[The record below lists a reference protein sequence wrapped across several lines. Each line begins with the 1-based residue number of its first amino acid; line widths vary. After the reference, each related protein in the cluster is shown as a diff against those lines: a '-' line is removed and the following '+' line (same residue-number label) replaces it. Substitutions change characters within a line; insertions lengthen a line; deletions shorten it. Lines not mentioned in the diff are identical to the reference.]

1 MLFPRLTGLL
11 AFGLAAASAF
21 AQPSPSP
28 APAPAAAAAPGA
40 APAPAAKTY
49 SQQDL
54 DQLLAPIA
62 LYPDSLLAQVLMA
75 STYPLDVVEAARWS
89 KANPTVKDKALED
102 AMQQQ
107 RWDPS
112 VKALTSVPQVLQQM
126 NDKLDWTQR
135 LGDAFLAQ
143 QTDVMNTVQSLRAK
157 AQAAGNLQ
165 STSQQ
170 QVKTDTSS
178 GKTVYVIES
187 PKPDVIYVPT
197 YNPYTIYGPWWYPA
211 PPFYMYPPAYVY
223 PPGLAFTTGV
233 FVGAAIWGG
242 CNWGSSRVDINVN
255 HYNQFNRTTITQ
267 NNWEHNAA
275 NRRGVAYG
283 DSNVASRYDKGA
295 DQRAAQREQFR
306 GRADDAGAGLKGGQ
320 GDLAGAAKSSGAA
333 KSAAGDAGSR
343 DFGSAA
349 GNRDG
354 GRAAG
359 SRDAGGGSSGRD
371 FSSRDFA
378 NSSGRGG
385 GFSGVGSGD
394 AMRGASARGGSS
406 RGSMGGGGGGRR
418 R

>member
-1 MLFPRLTGLL
+1 MLFPRLTGLA
-11 AFGLAAASAF
+11 AFGLAAASAL
-21 AQPSPSP
+21 AQPAPMTAPPPVVTATSAPS
-28 APAPAAAAAPGA
+28 A
-40 APAPAAKTY
+40 APATAAKTY

-89 KANPTVKDKALED
+89 KANPTVNDKALED

-170 QVKTDTSS
+170 QVRTDMSS

-187 PKPDVIYVPT
+187 PKPDVVYVPT
-197 YNPYTIYGPWWYPA
+197 YNPYTIYGPWWYPV

-242 CNWGSSRVDINVN
+242 CNWGSSRVDININ
-255 HYNQFNRTTITQ
+255 HYNQFNRTTINQ

-283 DSNVASRYDKGA
+283 DSSVASRYDKGA
-295 DQRAAQREQFR
+295 DQRSAQREQFR
-306 GRADDAGAGLKGGQ
+306 GRVGDDGAGLKGAQ
-320 GDLAGAAKSSGAA
+320 GGLGGAAGRGAGGG
-333 KSAAGDAGSR
+333 SALGGADGIRDAGRSTGSR
-343 DFGSAA
+343 DFG
-349 GNRDG
+349 
-354 GRAAG
+354 
-359 SRDAGGGSSGRD
+359 GGS
-371 FSSRDFA
+371 SSRDFGSRDFS
-378 NSSGRGG
+378 NSSSRSGG
-385 GFSGVGSGD
+385 GFSGVSSGD
-394 AMRGASARGGSS
+394 AMRGASARGGAS
-406 RGSMGGGGGGRR
+406 RGAMGGGGGGGRR